1 MPGIAGAPKLGDK
14 AQWKSRLSKGIQA
27 LYVGALNGIQ
37 GPKGVMPAKGGN
49 NSLSDLEVKLA
60 VDYMVSQVK

>member
-1 MPGIAGAPKLGDK
+1 
-14 AQWKSRLSKGIQA
+14 
-27 LYVGALNGIQ
+27 LNGIQ

>member
-1 MPGIAGAPKLGDK
+1 MPGIAGAPKVGDK

-27 LYVGALNGIQ
+27 LYVAALNGIQ